1 MKKIAL
7 ASLAMALLAGCS
19 SPQIDWQQDNLAV
32 VSNITIG
39 LKSTLWMNQMPAI
52 SDKETPAA
60 PALHGT
66 LRLDSSA
73 VLPAN
78 LTVDALVIQ
87 QGSRSWIVDSDSL
100 ELRTYSENQWEVVF
114 ERQIEANT
122 DEAVD
127 IALQLSDG
135 EKAQWLIDRGVMIDK
150 VY

>member
-7 ASLAMALLAGCS
+7 ASLAMALLAGCG

-52 SDKETPAA
+52 SDEETPAA
-60 PALHGT
+60 PALHGI

-114 ERQIEANT
+114 ERKIEANT

-135 EKAQWLIDRGVMIDK
+135 EKAQWLVDRGVMIDN